1 MKKKFLV
8 LKILLIVSYFNTYSQ
23 SYLNI
28 DWDSDK
34 TILFPSS
41 DNDLYGI
48 FNNHYVEYFKSKFT
62 EEVYVY
68 ETRHTKTKINRINK
82 PLDNEIIISKINV
95 SEIVDVRAKI
105 INQDTII
112 SYGFDEMKKMINS
125 DDSDENYNNYKLP
138 NLDEGDIVEIMYT
151 VKKDFNFNGNKIIE
165 ESYPILLSKFILI
178 ENNFKSNIKI
188 YNSNNSFV
196 SDIIFDGKKSK
207 QIIFNN
213 LNATANEQYST
224 PIANKIKISYQCYEN
239 RDDVSQIEYWGNLVQ
254 NVSELFFPK
263 TVNEKA
269 EEILREIKNGYVK
282 IPWNELKIANAI
294 DEYIKNNFVIS
305 DEDDPKLNDI
315 EYILNN
321 KISNDFS
328 IIQVYSSLFKEADIE
343 YEVAISCNRYFLK
356 FDPELF
362 DPNQLREFLIFLP
375 NQEKYISPNRV
386 EYRVSEAPE
395 DLLGNYGIF
404 IDKDLDYYFS
414 EITLFDQDF
423 SQIKKNI
430 EVNISRNLNKT
441 KINESRLFS
450 GYWAITNRNY
460 IYLSENEKTDF
471 LVDFFTI
478 NGLDNKKVSNYNI
491 KNFDI
496 SHNSFNTP
504 LEITST
510 ISTSDLI
517 EEKEGLTYLKI
528 GKVIGLQSNLFDEK
542 ERINPIEINFP
553 NSYDYNIKVNIP
565 RGYKIVDFSELNKSK
580 EYISVDGN
588 STAKFLSKAT
598 VNGNVLNI
606 NIKEYYKELRYN
618 KKRYQEFREVINAAA
633 KFYQSSVQIE
643 KI

>member
-8 LKILLIVSYFNTYSQ
+8 LKILLVVSYFNTYSQ

-28 DWDSDK
+28 DWDSNK
-34 TILFPSS
+34 TISFPS

-68 ETRHTKTKINRINK
+68 ETRHTKTKINKINN

-112 SYGFDEMKKMINS
+112 SYSFDDMKKMINS

-138 NLDEGDIVEIMYT
+138 NLNEEDIVEIMYT
-151 VKKDFNFNGNKIIE
+151 VKKNFNFNGNKIIE

-263 TVNEKA
+263 TFNEKA
-269 EEILREIKNGYVK
+269 KEILKEIKYGYVK

-315 EYILNN
+315 EYILKN

-328 IIQVYSSLFKEADIE
+328 IIQVYSSLFKEANIE

-375 NQEKYISPNRV
+375 NQEKYIIPNRV

-430 EVNISRNLNKT
+430 EVNISRNLNKI
-441 KINESRLFS
+441 KIDESRSFS

-460 IYLSENEKTDF
+460 INLSETEKTDF

-478 NGLDNKKVSNYNI
+478 NGLDNKKVSKYNI

-496 SHNSFNTP
+496 SHNTFNTP

-517 EEKEGLTYLKI
+517 EEKDGLIYLKI
-528 GKVIGLQSNLFDEK
+528 GKVIGLQSNLFEEK

-588 STAKFLSKAT
+588 STAKFISKAT
-598 VNGNVLNI
+598 VHGNILNI
-606 NIKEYYKELRYN
+606 NIKEYYKELRYS

-633 KFYQSSVQIE
+633 KFYESSLLIE

>member
-34 TILFPSS
+34 TILFPS

-68 ETRHTKTKINRINK
+68 ETRHTKTKINRINN

-430 EVNISRNLNKT
+430 EVNISRNLNKI

-471 LVDFFTI
+471 LVDFFTV

-496 SHNSFNTP
+496 SHNTYNTP

-606 NIKEYYKELRYN
+606 NIKEYYKELRYS

-633 KFYQSSVQIE
+633 KFYESSVRIE

>member
-34 TILFPSS
+34 KISFPS

-68 ETRHTKTKINRINK
+68 ETRHTKTKINRINN

-112 SYGFDEMKKMINS
+112 SYGFDEMKQMINS

-263 TVNEKA
+263 TVSEKA

-282 IPWNELKIANAI
+282 IPWDELKIANAI

-328 IIQVYSSLFKEADIE
+328 IIQVYSSLFKEANIE

-430 EVNISRNLNKT
+430 EVNISRNLNKI
-441 KINESRLFS
+441 KIDESRSFS

-460 IYLSENEKTDF
+460 IYLSETEKTDF

-478 NGLDNKKVSNYNI
+478 NGLDNKKVSKYNI

-496 SHNSFNTP
+496 SHNTFNTP

-517 EEKEGLTYLKI
+517 EEKEGLTYFKI

-606 NIKEYYKELRYN
+606 NIKEYYKELRYS

-633 KFYQSSVQIE
+633 KFYESSVRIE

>member
-1 MKKKFLV
+1 MKKKVLV
-8 LKILLIVSYFNTYSQ
+8 LKILLVVSYFNTYSQ

-28 DWDSDK
+28 DWDSNK
-34 TILFPSS
+34 TISFPS

-68 ETRHTKTKINRINK
+68 ETRHTKTKINKINN

-112 SYGFDEMKKMINS
+112 SYSFDDMKKMINS

-138 NLDEGDIVEIMYT
+138 NLNEEDIVEIMYT
-151 VKKDFNFNGNKIIE
+151 VKKNFNFNGNKIIE

-263 TVNEKA
+263 TFNEKA
-269 EEILREIKNGYVK
+269 KEILKEIKYGYVK

-328 IIQVYSSLFKEADIE
+328 IIQVYSSLFKEANIE

-375 NQEKYISPNRV
+375 NQEKYIIPNRV

-430 EVNISRNLNKT
+430 EVNISRNLNKI
-441 KINESRLFS
+441 KIDESRSFS

-460 IYLSENEKTDF
+460 INLSETEKTDF

-478 NGLDNKKVSNYNI
+478 NGLDNKKVSKYNI

-496 SHNSFNTP
+496 SHNTFNTP

-517 EEKEGLTYLKI
+517 EEKDGLIYLKI
-528 GKVIGLQSNLFDEK
+528 GKVIGLQSNLFEEK

-588 STAKFLSKAT
+588 STAKFISKAT
-598 VNGNVLNI
+598 VHGNILNI
-606 NIKEYYKELRYN
+606 NIKEYYKELRYS

-633 KFYQSSVQIE
+633 KFYESSLLIE

>member
-34 TILFPSS
+34 TISFPS

-68 ETRHTKTKINRINK
+68 ETRHTKTKINRINN

-471 LVDFFTI
+471 LVDFFTV

-496 SHNSFNTP
+496 SHNTYNTP

-517 EEKEGLTYLKI
+517 EKKEGLTYLKI

-606 NIKEYYKELRYN
+606 NIKEYYKELRYS

-633 KFYQSSVQIE
+633 KFYESSVRIE

>member
-34 TILFPSS
+34 TILFPS

-68 ETRHTKTKINRINK
+68 ETRHTKTKINRINN

-112 SYGFDEMKKMINS
+112 SYSFDEMKKMINS
-125 DDSDENYNNYKLP
+125 DNSDENYNNYKLP

-471 LVDFFTI
+471 LVDFFTV

-496 SHNSFNTP
+496 SHNTFNTP

-598 VNGNVLNI
+598 VSGNVLNI
-606 NIKEYYKELRYN
+606 NIKEYYKELRYS

-633 KFYQSSVQIE
+633 KFYESSVRIE

>member
-34 TILFPSS
+34 TISFPS

-68 ETRHTKTKINRINK
+68 ETRHTKTKINRINN

-112 SYGFDEMKKMINS
+112 SYSFDEMKKMINS

-269 EEILREIKNGYVK
+269 EEILREIKYGYVK

-328 IIQVYSSLFKEADIE
+328 IIQVYSSLFKEANIE

-375 NQEKYISPNRV
+375 NQEKYISPNRI

-414 EITLFDQDF
+414 EIILFDQDF

-430 EVNISRNLNKT
+430 EVNISKNLNKV
-441 KINESRLFS
+441 KIDETRSFS

-471 LVDFFTI
+471 LVDFFTV

-496 SHNSFNTP
+496 SHNTYNTP

-598 VNGNVLNI
+598 VSGNVLNI
-606 NIKEYYKELRYN
+606 NIKEYYKELRYS

-633 KFYQSSVQIE
+633 KFYESSVRIE

>member
-34 TILFPSS
+34 TISFPS

-68 ETRHTKTKINRINK
+68 ETRHTKTKINRINN

-112 SYGFDEMKKMINS
+112 SYGFEEMKKMINS

-430 EVNISRNLNKT
+430 EVNISKNLNKV
-441 KINESRLFS
+441 KIDETRSFS

-471 LVDFFTI
+471 LVDFFTV

-496 SHNSFNTP
+496 SHNTYNTP

-606 NIKEYYKELRYN
+606 NIKEYYKELRYS

-633 KFYQSSVQIE
+633 KFYESSVRIE

>member
-34 TILFPSS
+34 TILFPS

-68 ETRHTKTKINRINK
+68 ETRHTKTKINRINN

-151 VKKDFNFNGNKIIE
+151 VKKDFNFNGNKMIE

-196 SDIIFDGKKSK
+196 TDTIFDGKKSK

-315 EYILNN
+315 DYILNN

-471 LVDFFTI
+471 LVDFFTV

-496 SHNSFNTP
+496 SHNTYNTP

-606 NIKEYYKELRYN
+606 NIKEYYKELRYS

-633 KFYQSSVQIE
+633 KFYESSVRIE

>member
-34 TILFPSS
+34 TISFPS

-68 ETRHTKTKINRINK
+68 ETRHTKTKINRINN

-112 SYGFDEMKKMINS
+112 SYGFEEMKKMINS

-224 PIANKIKISYQCYEN
+224 PIANKIKISYQCFEN

-328 IIQVYSSLFKEADIE
+328 IIQVYSSLFKQADIE

-471 LVDFFTI
+471 LVDFFTV

-496 SHNSFNTP
+496 SHNTYNTP

-606 NIKEYYKELRYN
+606 NIKEYYKELRYS

-633 KFYQSSVQIE
+633 KFYESSVRIE

>member
-34 TILFPSS
+34 TIIFPS

-68 ETRHTKTKINRINK
+68 ETRHTKTKINRINN

-471 LVDFFTI
+471 LVDFFTV

-496 SHNSFNTP
+496 SHNTYNTP

-606 NIKEYYKELRYN
+606 NIKEYYKELRYS

-633 KFYQSSVQIE
+633 KFYESSVRIE

>member
-34 TILFPSS
+34 TILFPS

-68 ETRHTKTKINRINK
+68 ETRHTKTKINRINN

-471 LVDFFTI
+471 LVDFFTV

-496 SHNSFNTP
+496 SQNTYNTP

-606 NIKEYYKELRYN
+606 NIKEYYKELRYS

-633 KFYQSSVQIE
+633 KFYESSVRIE

>member
-34 TILFPSS
+34 TISFPS

-68 ETRHTKTKINRINK
+68 ETRHTKTKINRINN

-112 SYGFDEMKKMINS
+112 SYSFDEMKKMINS
-125 DDSDENYNNYKLP
+125 DNSDENYNNYKLP

-430 EVNISRNLNKT
+430 EVNISRNLNKI

-471 LVDFFTI
+471 LVDFFTV

-496 SHNSFNTP
+496 SHNTYNTP

-633 KFYQSSVQIE
+633 KFYESSVRIE

>member
-34 TILFPSS
+34 TILFPS

-68 ETRHTKTKINRINK
+68 ETRHTKTKINRINN

-471 LVDFFTI
+471 LVDFFTV

-496 SHNSFNTP
+496 SHNTYNTP

-598 VNGNVLNI
+598 VSGNVLNI
-606 NIKEYYKELRYN
+606 NIKEYYKELRYS

-633 KFYQSSVQIE
+633 KFYESSVRIE

>member
-34 TILFPSS
+34 TNSFPS
-41 DNDLYGI
+41 DNDLFGI

-68 ETRHTKTKINRINK
+68 ETRHTKTKINRINN

-112 SYGFDEMKKMINS
+112 NYSFEEMKKMINS

-263 TVNEKA
+263 AVNEKA
-269 EEILREIKNGYVK
+269 KEILKEIKYGYVK

-305 DEDDPKLNDI
+305 DEDDPELNDI

-328 IIQVYSSLFKEADIE
+328 IIQVYSSLFKEANIE

-375 NQEKYISPNRV
+375 NQEKYISPNRI

-430 EVNISRNLNKT
+430 EVNISRNLNKI
-441 KINESRLFS
+441 KIDESRSFS

-478 NGLDNKKVSNYNI
+478 NGLDNKKVSKYNI

-496 SHNSFNTP
+496 SHNNFNTP

-517 EEKEGLTYLKI
+517 EEKDGLTNFKI
-528 GKVIGLQSNLFDEK
+528 GKIIGLQSNLFEEK

-565 RGYKIVDFSELNKSK
+565 RGYKIVDISELNKSK

-588 STAKFLSKAT
+588 SSAKFLSKAT
-598 VNGNVLNI
+598 VNGDTLSI
-606 NIKEYYKELRYN
+606 NIIEYYKELRYN

-633 KFYQSSVQIE
+633 RFYESSIRIE

>member
-34 TILFPSS
+34 TISFPS

-68 ETRHTKTKINRINK
+68 ETRHTKTKINRINN

-112 SYGFDEMKKMINS
+112 SYGFEEMKKMINS
-125 DDSDENYNNYKLP
+125 DGSDENYNNYKLP

-471 LVDFFTI
+471 LADFFTI
-478 NGLDNKKVSNYNI
+478 NGLDNKKVSKYNI

-496 SHNSFNTP
+496 SHNTFNTP

-633 KFYQSSVQIE
+633 KFYESSVRIE

>member
-34 TILFPSS
+34 TISFPS

-68 ETRHTKTKINRINK
+68 ETRHTKTKINRINN

-386 EYRVSEAPE
+386 EFRVSEAPE

-471 LVDFFTI
+471 LVDFFTV

-496 SHNSFNTP
+496 SHNTYNTP

-598 VNGNVLNI
+598 VSGNVLNI
-606 NIKEYYKELRYN
+606 NIKEYYKELRYS

-633 KFYQSSVQIE
+633 KFYESSVRIE

>member
-1 MKKKFLV
+1 MKKKFLM
-8 LKILLIVSYFNTYSQ
+8 LKILLVVSYYNTYSQ

-34 TILFPSS
+34 TISFPSES
-41 DNDLYGI
+41 DLYGI

-68 ETRHTKTKINRINK
+68 ETRHTKTKINKINN

-105 INQDTII
+105 INKDTII
-112 SYGFDEMKKMINS
+112 SYSFDEMKKMINS

-138 NLDEGDIVEIMYT
+138 NLNEEDIVEIMYT

-165 ESYPILLSKFILI
+165 ESFPILLSKFILI

-196 SDIIFDGKKSK
+196 SEIIFDGKKSK

-239 RDDVSQIEYWGNLVQ
+239 RDDVSQIEYWGNLAQ

-263 TVNEKA
+263 KVNKKA
-269 EEILREIKNGYVK
+269 KEILKEIKYGYVK
-282 IPWNELKIANAI
+282 IPWDELKMANAI
-294 DEYIKNNFVIS
+294 DEYIKTNFIIS

-315 EYILNN
+315 EYILSN

-328 IIQVYSSLFKEADIE
+328 IIQVYSSLFKEANIK

-362 DPNQLREFLIFLP
+362 DSNQLREFLIYLP

-395 DLLGNYGIF
+395 NLLGNYGIF
-404 IDKDLDYYFS
+404 IDNDLDYYFS
-414 EITLFDQDF
+414 EITLFDRDF

-430 EVNISRNLNKT
+430 KVNIPRNLNKI
-441 KINESRLFS
+441 KIDEIRSFS
-450 GYWAITNRNY
+450 GYWAIANRNY
-460 IYLSENEKTDF
+460 IYLSESEKTDF

-478 NGLDNKKVSNYNI
+478 NGLDNKKVRKYNI

-496 SHNSFNTP
+496 SHNTFNTP

-528 GKVIGLQSNLFDEK
+528 GKVIGLQSNLFEEK
-542 ERINPIEINFP
+542 QRINPIEINFP

-565 RGYKIVDFSELNKSK
+565 RGYKIVDYSELNKSK

-598 VNGNVLNI
+598 VNGSVLNI

-633 KFYQSSVQIE
+633 KFYESSLLLE

>member
-34 TILFPSS
+34 TILFPS

-68 ETRHTKTKINRINK
+68 ETRHTKTKINRINN

-112 SYGFDEMKKMINS
+112 SYSFDEMKKMINS
-125 DDSDENYNNYKLP
+125 DNSDENYNNYKLP

-263 TVNEKA
+263 AVNEKA
-269 EEILREIKNGYVK
+269 KEILREIKHGYVK

-328 IIQVYSSLFKEADIE
+328 IIQVYSSLFKEANIE

-471 LVDFFTI
+471 LVDFFTV

-496 SHNSFNTP
+496 SHNTYNTP

-598 VNGNVLNI
+598 VSGNVLNI
-606 NIKEYYKELRYN
+606 NIKEYYKELRYS

-633 KFYQSSVQIE
+633 KFYESSVRIE